1 MAVNRHGHVDEGHE
15 VAAAADAATRASNDA
30 QSAARSATGTSTAA
44 RDLAS
49 SASDVASAAKE
60 ATAAT
65 VAAAAEAAA
74 EVAARAAIKVQAD
87 AVAQSLKT
95 AALAV
100 VALET
105 IAAELSADV
114 DPDGAKRTAAAV
126 AARVAADVIAQA
138 NATSAAAATVAHAV
152 TVAAEEAAMAAATA
166 AAIVDLAAGSAEA
179 DAHAVSG
186 FSLETETA
194 SGTAVESTGHV
205 ADLAHRRLNRLPQD
219 PLVAQLRAAL
229 AHDELRLHYQP
240 LYSLATGEVVG
251 VEALLRWAHPQRGLL
266 PPSEFL
272 DVAEGPQL
280 VTPVGDWVI
289 EGAVKQAANWHRSLA
304 DRAPVMWVN
313 ISCEQLGRRQHLIRL
328 VESLLWQEGLPAEK
342 LGIEVTERQLATR
355 VDDVAADLKALRGLG
370 VGLAV
375 DDFGTGYASLD
386 YLRRFT
392 FDEIKIDRSFIAGLD
407 VDPTDTAVTSSIVAL
422 GHSLNLSVVA
432 EGVET
437 QAQLDRLRELGCSVT
452 QGYLHQRPAPPEVI
466 DELLRRRSVHAQAPP
481 SHERAHRPASQSREA
496 RPR

>member
-1 MAVNRHGHVDEGHE
+1 
-15 VAAAADAATRASNDA
+15 
-30 QSAARSATGTSTAA
+30 
-44 RDLAS
+44 
-49 SASDVASAAKE
+49 
-60 ATAAT
+60 
-65 VAAAAEAAA
+65 
-74 EVAARAAIKVQAD
+74 
-87 AVAQSLKT
+87 VAQSLKT

-105 IAAELSADV
+105 IAAELSDDV

-152 TVAAEEAAMAAATA
+152 TVAADEAAIAAATA

-179 DAHAVSG
+179 DAFTVSG
-186 FSLETETA
+186 SSAETA
-194 SGTAVESTGHV
+194 LASDVAVESTGHV
-205 ADLAHRRLNRLPQD
+205 ADLAHRRLARLPQD
-219 PLVAQLRAAL
+219 PMVTQLRAAL
-229 AHDELRLHYQP
+229 ANDELRLHYQP
-240 LYSLATGEVVG
+240 LYSLTTGAVVG
-251 VEALLRWAHPQRGLL
+251 AEALLRWLHPERGLL
-266 PPSEFL
+266 PPAEFL

-280 VTPVGDWVI
+280 VTPIGDWVI
-289 EGAVKQAANWHRSLA
+289 ATAVEQAASWHRALA

-313 ISCEQLGRRQHLIRL
+313 ISCDQFGRRHHLTRL
-328 VESLLWQEGLPAEK
+328 VESLLAKAGLPAAL

-355 VDDVAADLKALRGLG
+355 VDDVATDLKALRALG

-407 VDPTDTAVTSSIVAL
+407 VDATDTAVVSSIVAL
-422 GHSLNLSVVA
+422 GRSLNLSVVA

-437 QAQLDRLRELGCSVT
+437 EAQQDRLRLLGCSVT

-466 DELLRRRSVHAQAPP
+466 DDLLRRLSVDA
-481 SHERAHRPASQSREA
+481 
-496 RPR
+496 